1 MPLIEGCRH
10 GLDVEVPVQE
20 IDQETERVVEEIRK
34 KVKLPG
40 FRPGKAPASLIRQR
54 FDSDIRQ
61 EVLEKLVPKAL
72 QRHFEDEH
80 LNVVGSPNIKDVHFH
95 KGEPLRFKAEF
106 EVAPQVELGQYRG
119 ISVPYKE
126 PEVTDADVEERLNG
140 LRDQKAEYINID
152 PRPAEAGDF
161 AVVSLESIA
170 GVEGEPIKQDEIMLD
185 LGGEQTL
192 AAFKENLLGV
202 SPGEEKE
209 FDATYPEDY
218 GHERLS
224 GKTVRFHAKLKGLR
238 RKELPELTDDF
249 AKDLGD
255 FADLADLRE
264 NIRKAIFRER
274 EHEAQEAAKGKLVDA
289 LVDTHDFPVPEAYV
303 ERQIE
308 LAVEQKLRQFQAAG
322 VDVRNLQLDWEKV
335 KSSQRDK
342 AVRDVKATLLLDKV
356 ALTEGIDPTQDEVDR
371 EVHRAA
377 KQERQ
382 PAAAVRMRMEK
393 DGTLRRIAS
402 SIRTAKTLNFL
413 FEQATKTTE

>member
-1 MPLIEGCRH
+1 MPLIEGCRY
-10 GLDVEVPVQE
+10 GLDVEVPVNE
-20 IDQETERVVEEIRK
+20 IDEETERVVEQIRQ

-54 FDSDIRQ
+54 FDTDIRQ

-80 LNVVGSPNIKDVHFH
+80 LNVVGTPSIKDVHFH

-106 EVAPQVELGQYRG
+106 EVAPEIELGQYRG
-119 ISVPYKE
+119 LPVVYKQ
-126 PEVTDADVEERLNG
+126 PEVSEEDVDQRLSA

-161 AVVSLESIA
+161 AVVSLESVA
-170 GVEGEPIKQDEIMLD
+170 GVEGEPIKQDELMLD

-192 AAFKENLLGV
+192 AGFKDNLVGMT
-202 SPGEEKE
+202 PGEEKE
-209 FDATYPEDY
+209 FEVTYPEDY

-224 GKTVRFHAKLKGLR
+224 GKTVRFLARLKGLR
-238 RKELPELTDDF
+238 RKELPELNDDF
-249 AKDLGD
+249 AKDMGD
-255 FADLADLRE
+255 FTDLADLRE
-264 NIRKAIFRER
+264 NVRKAIFRER
-274 EHEAQEAAKGKLVDA
+274 EYEAQEEAKTKLIDT
-289 LVDTHDFPVPEAYV
+289 LVTSHEFPVPEAYV

-308 LAVEQKLRQFQAAG
+308 LSVEQKLRQFQAAG
-322 VDVRNLQLDWEKV
+322 MDVRNLQLDWEKV

-342 AVRDVKATLLLDKV
+342 AVHDVKATLLLDKI
-356 ALTEGIDPTQDEVDR
+356 AITESIDPTQDEVDR

-413 FEQATKTTE
+413 FEQATKTAE